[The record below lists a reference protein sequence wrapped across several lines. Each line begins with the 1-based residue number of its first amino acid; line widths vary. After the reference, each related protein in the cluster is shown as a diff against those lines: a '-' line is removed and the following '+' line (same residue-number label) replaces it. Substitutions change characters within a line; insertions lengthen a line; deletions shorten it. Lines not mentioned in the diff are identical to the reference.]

1 MSSKE
6 RHQWFEI
13 LCIQVS
19 HVQLQQKKD
28 DCFKA
33 ASYNVGTTI
42 GELIEAGNKTGGLKN
57 QEVQDRRRVVGRNAI
72 EMEKPFYP
80 YVFLQEANNP
90 WYLYQFYL
98 IFTWMPL

>member
-1 MSSKE
+1 MKKDTDGSRYFVFKFRRYNYSKE
-6 RHQWFEI
+6 
-13 LCIQVS
+13 
-19 HVQLQQKKD
+19 D

-57 QEVQDRRRVVGRNAI
+57 QEVQDRRRFVGRNAI

-80 YVFLQEANNP
+80 YILAQEANNP
-90 WYLYQFYL
+90 
-98 IFTWMPL
+98 